1 MCKYQNV
8 KPNDQRTE
16 INCKKKKKKTGE
28 KEKDIIEVCK
38 GMSRKELDNILNK
51 KSTFP
56 SRPIKHKSTHKPKP
70 VKNKPLIK
78 VDEFESVTQR
88 L

>member
-1 MCKYQNV
+1 MCASIKMLNLTISEL
-8 KPNDQRTE
+8 RS
-16 INCKKKKKKTGE
+16 IAKKKKKTGE